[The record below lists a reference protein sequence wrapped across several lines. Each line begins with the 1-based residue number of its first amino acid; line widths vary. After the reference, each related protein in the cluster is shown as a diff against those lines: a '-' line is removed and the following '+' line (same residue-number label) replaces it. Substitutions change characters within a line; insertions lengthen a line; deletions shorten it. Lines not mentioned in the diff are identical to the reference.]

1 MKKIIIPEPWRA
13 FWKEINETVTQPLEL
28 HCLGGF
34 VITLLY
40 GLERSTADVDVISVI
55 PRHWASELLEIAG

>member
-1 MKKIIIPEPWRA
+1 MFEEIAIPEPWLS
-13 FWKEINETVTQPLEL
+13 FWKEIDESLSSPVEF

-40 GLERSTADVDVISVI
+40 GLERSTADIDVIFRVI
-55 PRHWASELLEIAG
+55 LSPN